1 MSDSS
6 ICSRRAALFAILGG
20 AGALAVGSA
29 RRVEAQG
36 PPQPRPSPNTP
47 DPDHPWG
54 LAGHGDKPD
63 APKSMAK
70 QNQEEVKA
78 SVQKLYEL
86 ARELK
91 EQVDKSDASMVLSVS
106 VVKKSQQIEKL
117 AKHVKELAK
126 G

>member
-1 MSDSS
+1 M
-6 ICSRRAALFAILGG
+6 AILGG
-20 AGALAVGSA
+20 AGALAAGSA
-29 RRVEAQG
+29 LHSEPQRPPEA
-36 PPQPRPSPNTP
+36 RPSPNTP

-54 LAGHGDKPD
+54 LAGHGDKPEES
-63 APKSMAK
+63 KSMAK
-70 QNQEEVKA
+70 QNQAEVKA

-86 ARELK
+86 ATELK